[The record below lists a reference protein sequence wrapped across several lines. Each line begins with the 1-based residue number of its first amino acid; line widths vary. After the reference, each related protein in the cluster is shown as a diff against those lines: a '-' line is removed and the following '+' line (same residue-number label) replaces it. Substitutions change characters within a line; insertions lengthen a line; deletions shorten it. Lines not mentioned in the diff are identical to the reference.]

1 MEFLS
6 YIREHGHLPLQM
18 LKQLCESVKE
28 ILIEENTVQPVS
40 SPVNICGDIHGQY
53 SDLLELFRTGG
64 EVPDKSYIFMGDY
77 VDRGYAGCEVF
88 QLLMALK
95 LCYPDRITILRGN
108 HESREITRVYG
119 FYFEV
124 VSKYQSSEPWE
135 WCTDVFD
142 YLGVAAIVD
151 ERILC
156 IHGGL
161 SPTVATI
168 DQIRVLNRMQE
179 PPASGSFCDLLWSDP
194 EYVDGF
200 QESTRGAG
208 YLFGESVVDKFNA
221 TNGLELVARAHQMVQ
236 QGFQY
241 MFSGNNLVTVWSAP
255 NYCYRCENVASIL
268 SLDECLNRTFLIF
281 KENKEEQDKE
291 IQSSS
296 GASYSFFSF

>member
-1 MEFLS
+1 
-6 YIREHGHLPLQM
+6 
-18 LKQLCESVKE
+18 
-28 ILIEENTVQPVS
+28 
-40 SPVNICGDIHGQY
+40 
-53 SDLLELFRTGG
+53 
-64 EVPDKSYIFMGDY
+64 
-77 VDRGYAGCEVF
+77 
-88 QLLMALK
+88 
-95 LCYPDRITILRGN
+95 
-108 HESREITRVYG
+108 
-119 FYFEV
+119 
-124 VSKYQSSEPWE
+124 
-135 WCTDVFD
+135 
-142 YLGVAAIVD
+142 
-151 ERILC
+151 
-156 IHGGL
+156 
-161 SPTVATI
+161 
-168 DQIRVLNRMQE
+168 MQE

-281 KENKEEQDKE
+281 KEVGVGIEGDGQNKEEQDKE